1 VSKFPMATARSPAAW
16 GCGRRS
22 AVPSSIIEAHGG
34 RSWAA
39 PHPAGLR
46 ATFRFTCLRK
56 GTGEPKA
63 LWRKN
68 FPRLF
73 GEPGAARY
81 RPWCVLLVV
90 FVQPSYIL

>member
-1 VSKFPMATARSPAAW
+1 VSLLSKEELH
-16 GCGRRS
+16 
-22 AVPSSIIEAHGG
+22 V
-34 RSWAA
+34 
-39 PHPAGLR
+39 
-46 ATFRFTCLRK
+46 K

-81 RPWCVLLVV
+81 RPRCALLVV
-90 FVQPSYIL
+90 FVRPSYRSRDRHFGPQGAKT